1 MIEIITQY
9 KQDWTM
15 FTLASLLDQN
25 EDFRLHLYVDEKH
38 WKSAEVR
45 WIIRNFDRVKIYQ
58 SWWNEN
64 HTAKQM
70 CHIKNYWQDKTPS
83 LSKRLIFANGN
94 RIFNGKVEGNNIP
107 PENFFKKNLSFLSF
121 KKVFREHPSFK
132 NYYAILGNPVIANS
146 PKEVDPEFVIMNWDK
161 LKEMDD
167 NDLFYEVYDPNR
179 LPPGPSKTIDN
190 KINLANNFNL
200 MKSLM
205 TYNYN
210 SMPIYMNGRNDWL
223 IQLDAIGLRDII
235 NYNVMLRKS
244 YSINIQNHWLA
255 EDYNLLPT
263 GIQLA
268 MPWDLYTAL
277 IDKIPM
283 NFRNHALNEKLL
295 LKAQKQK
302 DMLEKALKA
311 GLRLG
316 KI

>member
-9 KQDWTM
+9 KEDWTM
-15 FTLASLLDQN
+15 FTLASLLDQS
-25 EDFRLHLYVDEKH
+25 EQFRLHVYVDEKN
-38 WKSAEVR
+38 WKSVEIR
-45 WIIRNFDRVKIYQ
+45 WMLNNFDNVKIYQ

-70 CHIKNYWQDKTPS
+70 CHLKNYWQDKTPS

>member
-70 CHIKNYWQDKTPS
+70 CHLKNYWQDKTPS

-94 RIFNGKVEGNNIP
+94 RIFNGKVIGNNLP
-107 PENFFKKNLSFLSF
+107 PENFFQKNLSFLSF
-121 KKVFREHPSFK
+121 KKVFKEHPSFK

-146 PKEVDPEFVIMNWDK
+146 PKEIDPEFVIMNWDK

-167 NDLFYEVYDPNR
+167 DDLFYERFDPDR
-179 LPPGPSKTIDN
+179 LPLGRSNSLDN
-190 KINLANNFNL
+190 RINLANNFHL

-223 IQLDAIGLRDII
+223 IQLDAIGLRDIV
-235 NYNVMLRKS
+235 NYNVMLRKC
-244 YSINIQNHWLA
+244 YTINIQNHWLA

-268 MPWDLYTAL
+268 MPWDLYTGL

-295 LKAQKQK
+295 IKAQKQK
-302 DMLEKALKA
+302 DMLEKSLKT
-311 GLRLG
+311 GFRLG
-316 KI
+316 KV